1 MRIRFTLVAVA
12 VGAGCVGGVALA
24 AVSLSRFTAR
34 PGEETGFSPQGKPHG
49 YRTARSWLAGGGEKG
64 RRLTTDAARLN
75 GEGFVAALVQHM
87 TYVAAPSTGG
97 GLSLVLE
104 LGSRKSAHAEL
115 TVQLRQDIAG
125 LGRGAMIRR
134 FAVPGVPTARGFTV
148 VISGMP
154 GSAANALFTE
164 GRCLL
169 LVGDAI
175 PTGNPA
181 PPVKAGVKAIYR
193 RTHGRCP

>member
-1 MRIRFTLVAVA
+1 MRIRLRLVAAAVVA
-12 VGAGCVGGVALA
+12 ACVGGVALA

-34 PGEETGFSPQGKPHG
+34 LGEETGFSPQGTPHV
-49 YRTARSWLAGGGEKG
+49 YRTARSWLASGGETG

-87 TYVAAPSTGG
+87 TYVAAPSAGG
-97 GLSLVLE
+97 GISLVLE
-104 LGSRKSAHAEL
+104 LGSRKSADAEL
-115 TVQLRQDIAG
+115 PVQLRQDIAG
-125 LGRGAMIRR
+125 QGVGATIRR
-134 FAVPGVPTARGFTV
+134 FKIPGVPSARGFTV
-148 VISGMP
+148 VISLMP

-169 LVGDAI
+169 LVGDAV

-181 PPVKAGVKAIYR
+181 TPVKAGVTAIFR